1 MMFSIKSCSTL
12 VCGTGETDLDLKN
25 TIQNVPERKASST
38 TGLNNSRQGGNL
50 LEVYALEIQM
60 CTEQRNNKRL
70 KELYTRA
77 LSVKS
82 AICNAL
88 DQGIIR
94 ECGGKMHLREM
105 AYDSALTDF
114 FEAFKC
120 YDECGSARRIQS
132 IKYVVLASMLS
143 NSDINPFD
151 SQEAKPYKINS
162 EVKTM
167 TQLVDT
173 YQQKD
178 SIQFEKVLN
187 DNLETLKKDDFIW
200 EYTEKLCKNIRI
212 ESIVNICRQ
221 NSNRLINRILV
232 DDLASRMCVSRRNA
246 EQAIIHALLESRI
259 EGAYDQV
266 NGILQV
272 VNTQGN
278 TAKKIVVEASK
289 NDECDSQPK
298 TENKSENSSGANS
311 STAVDSTGLT
321 TSVLKL
327 KEKGKLSGRTDGD
340 RVVDG
345 MSRMIG
351 KWAVTQENLQNKLI
365 LDMLN
370 NT

>member
-1 MMFSIKSCSTL
+1 M
-12 VCGTGETDLDLKN
+12 CGIDEPDLEQGMIN
-25 TIQNVPERKASST
+25 PVERKASQTS
-38 TGLNNSRQGGNL
+38 TGLSVSRKGGNL

-60 CTEQRNNKRL
+60 CTTQRNNKRL
-70 KELYTRA
+70 KELYSRA

-105 AYDSALTDF
+105 SYNSALTDF

-120 YDECGSARRIQS
+120 YDECGSIRRIQS

-151 SQEAKPYKINS
+151 SQEAKPYKNNP
-162 EVKTM
+162 EVKIM
-167 TQLVDT
+167 TQLVNA

-178 SIQFEKVLN
+178 SIEFEKILN
-187 DNLETLKKDDFIW
+187 DNLESLKKDDFVW

-212 ESIVNICRQ
+212 ESIVNICKHT
-221 NSNRLINRILV
+221 NKLLV
-232 DDLASRMCVSRRNA
+232 EELANKMCVSRRDA

-272 VNTQGN
+272 MIQN
-278 TAKKIVVEASK
+278 
-289 NDECDSQPK
+289 
-298 TENKSENSSGANS
+298 ENVMENSQQLETDKKVGTSQQPEPNISKATNDLSSMTS
-311 STAVDSTGLT
+311 STKELKNTG
-321 TSVLKL
+321 SS
-327 KEKGKLSGRTDGD
+327 SGEDD
-340 RVVDG
+340 RVVDSLSKV
-345 MSRMIG
+345 MG
-351 KWAVTQENLQNKLI
+351 KWITAQNNLQNKLI
-365 LDMLN
+365 LDMMN
-370 NT
+370 NL

>member
-1 MMFSIKSCSTL
+1 
-12 VCGTGETDLDLKN
+12 
-25 TIQNVPERKASST
+25 
-38 TGLNNSRQGGNL
+38 
-50 LEVYALEIQM
+50 
-60 CTEQRNNKRL
+60 
-70 KELYTRA
+70 
-77 LSVKS
+77 
-82 AICNAL
+82 L

-120 YDECGSARRIQS
+120 YDECGSVRRIQS

-151 SQEAKPYKINS
+151 SQEAKPYKINA
-162 EVKTM
+162 EVLVM

-178 SIQFEKVLN
+178 SIEFEKVLN

-212 ESIVNICRQ
+212 ESIVNICRY
-221 NSNRLINRILV
+221 NNRLLV

-266 NGILQV
+266 NGVLQV
-272 VNTQGN
+272 VNTKRN
-278 TAKKIVVEASK
+278 TETKSETKTAEISK
-289 NDECDSQPK
+289 NEGDSEPK
-298 TENKSENSSGANS
+298 TVHKSENSSGANT

-321 TSVLKL
+321 ARVLEL
-327 KEKGKLSGRTDGD
+327 AETSGRTNGD
-340 RVVDG
+340 RIVDG